1 MKKKLRLCQLIR
13 NVIVNIAKVKMIKID
28 CPFCEY
34 SIRANELQ
42 EEVVCPNC
50 GRRFPLESGDASYIN
65 GKK

>member
-1 MKKKLRLCQLIR
+1 
-13 NVIVNIAKVKMIKID
+13 VNIAKVKMIKID
-28 CPFCEY
+28 CPFCEH
-34 SIRANELQ
+34 SIRENEIQ